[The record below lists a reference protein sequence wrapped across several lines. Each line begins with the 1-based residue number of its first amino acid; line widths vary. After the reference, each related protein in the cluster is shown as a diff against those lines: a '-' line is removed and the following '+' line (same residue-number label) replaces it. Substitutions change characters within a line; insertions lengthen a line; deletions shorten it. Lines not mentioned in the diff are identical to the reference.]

1 MALFDDVMH
10 GLGNDGMATI
20 GRSLGVD
27 HDTAATALS
36 AAVPML
42 IAALSRNAS
51 HSDGASALLGAI
63 ERDHDGSIFEQVT
76 KALSG
81 GHAVQDGEAILAHAL
96 GGTQRDSAAQAIGRA
111 TGMDTQKALQLLA
124 MAAPFVLGAI
134 GRAKRQKRFEPGDL
148 GSYLSHERSA
158 LHGRSAGAMDMLSQ
172 ILDADHDGSPLDEI
186 AKMGSELMRAF
197 RA

>member
-10 GLGNDGMATI
+10 GLGSDGLETI

-51 HSDGASALLGAI
+51 HTDGASALLGAI
-63 ERDHDGSIFEQVT
+63 DRDHDGSIFDDVT
-76 KALSG
+76 QMLSG
-81 GHAVQDGEAILAHAL
+81 GHARQDGEAILAHAL
-96 GGTQRDSAAQAIGRA
+96 GGNQRDSAAQAIGRA
-111 TGMDTQKALQLLA
+111 TGIDTQKALQLLA

-134 GRAKRQKRFEPGDL
+134 GRAKRQNHFEPGDL
-148 GSYLSHERSA
+148 GSYLSRERAA
-158 LHGRSAGAMDMLSQ
+158 LHGRSPGAMDMLSQ
-172 ILDADHDGSPLDEI
+172 VLDADHDGSAIDDI
-186 AKMGSELMRAF
+186 AKMGSDLLRAF
-197 RA
+197 RQ